1 MTRKIHYERNCA
13 RAIKMR
19 QFKHLIDLVQMP
31 WSDVDLC
38 SDPNDMW
45 QEWKQILVICM
56 DKHAPRKLKRI
67 NKKQAPWITKALL
80 HKMRRRDLI

>member
-1 MTRKIHYERNCA
+1 
-13 RAIKMR
+13 MR

-67 NKKQAPWITKALL
+67 SKKQAPWITKALL